1 MKILFWKKTK
11 SWSIGLSFLSLLS
24 EIQLIFRMSKASGT
38 ARLMMRSIFNI
49 GHVWEGT
56 KAVKFP
62 LESEER
68 SLQFKEMSIITLLKY
83 TDNLESVEYN
93 YCLRSW
99 NDLFLQKT
107 TGALKIIFQEMTKSW
122 SIDPSFQV
130 LGWEIQSLCRMNMA
144 SSIVKL
150 MKIWKNSNIFKIGN
164 VQKLMKDAKFSSK
177 PIKIPSSVK
186 DMNIITLCKIT
197 KSSEYKLFL
206 YSCNSFIFQRTT
218 GLLKTMFS
226 KKTKSWSIGPSFLV
240 LAWEIQL
247 LYRMSMASSTANL
260 ITQDMQH
267 IFKIGNV
274 RKLTKAANVP
284 SKPKETP

>member
-1 MKILFWKKTK
+1 MNTTPFSILELYLFLQKTTGIMKILFWKKTK

-144 SSIVKL
+144 SSTVKL

-206 YSCNSFIFQRTT
+206 YSCNSFIFFRGQLASWRLCSQR
-218 GLLKTMFS
+218 K
-226 KKTKSWSIGPSFLV
+226 
-240 LAWEIQL
+240 
-247 LYRMSMASSTANL
+247 RNL
-260 ITQDMQH
+260 DQ
-267 IFKIGNV
+267 
-274 RKLTKAANVP
+274 
-284 SKPKETP
+284 